1 MIRRLFIGLLLLFLA
16 SCQQED
22 KKVFL
27 LFEESEGIGQYSPI
41 VLKGVQIGKVLD
53 VELTK
58 DDKVIAYV
66 ELKESVDLPK
76 DSQFEIQ
83 RQDLFNKAI
92 YVSTG
97 NSSEVIQTGDTI
109 HGITTID
116 VRDQISCSSPRPAIF
131 NEIKEML
138 KNN

>member
-1 MIRRLFIGLLLLFLA
+1 MIRRSFIGLLILFLS
-16 SCQQED
+16 SCQKED

-41 VLKGVQIGKVLD
+41 ILKGVQIGKVLD

-58 DDKVIAYV
+58 GYKVIAYV

-92 YVSTG
+92 YVSPG
-97 NSSEVIQTGDTI
+97 NSSQLIQTGDTI
-109 HGITTID
+109 QGKITID
-116 VRDQISCSSPRPAIF
+116 VLDSIPGTATKPEIF
-131 NEIKEML
+131 DEIKEML

>member
-1 MIRRLFIGLLLLFLA
+1 MIRRSFIGLLLLFIA

-27 LFEESEGIGQYSPI
+27 LFEESEGIGQYSP
-41 VLKGVQIGKVLD
+41 VMLNGVQIGKVLD

-58 DDKVIAYV
+58 DC
-66 ELKESVDLPK
+66 
-76 DSQFEIQ
+76 QFEIQ

-92 YVSTG
+92 YVSLG
-97 NSSEVIQTGDTI
+97 NSSQLIQTGDTI
-109 HGITTID
+109 QGITTID
-116 VRDQISCSSPRPAIF
+116 VRDQIPCSSPRPAIF
-131 NEIKEML
+131 DEIKEML

>member
-1 MIRRLFIGLLLLFLA
+1 MLFIA

-27 LFEESEGIGQYSPI
+27 LFEESEGIGQYSP
-41 VLKGVQIGKVLD
+41 VMLNGVQIGKVLD

-58 DDKVIAYV
+58 DC
-66 ELKESVDLPK
+66 
-76 DSQFEIQ
+76 QFEIQ

-92 YVSTG
+92 YVSLG
-97 NSSEVIQTGDTI
+97 NSSQLIQTGDTI
-109 HGITTID
+109 QGITTID
-116 VRDQISCSSPRPAIF
+116 VRDQIPCSSPRPAIF
-131 NEIKEML
+131 DEIKEML